1 MALAGLSTLGVKFG
15 YGTGATKPNSFTELT
30 RINAIGG
37 ISLTSES
44 IDASALTDEVT
55 RRIAGRADTDET
67 LPVTVNWTGE
77 TLTEWEAVLTAYEGL
92 TGSSEMW
99 FTVYHPKMTK
109 GWFFKAEPPKKLPMP
124 EFSQNSLLTVE
135 INLVVTEYVGMD
147 TAVQPTAAT

>member
-15 YGTGATKPNSFTELT
+15 YGSGAAKPATFTELT

-77 TLTEWEAVLTAYEGL
+77 TLAEWEAVLTAYEAL
-92 TGSSEMW
+92 TGSAEMW

-109 GWFFKAEPPKKLPMP
+109 AWFFNAEPPKKLPMP

-147 TAVQPTAAT
+147 TAVAPTT

>member
-15 YGTGATKPNSFTELT
+15 YGSGATKPNAFTELT

-37 ISLTSES
+37 LSLSPES

-67 LPVTVNWTGE
+67 IPITVNWTPD
-77 TLTEWEAVLTAYEGL
+77 TLTEWEAVLTAYEAL
-92 TGSSEMW
+92 TGNAEMW

-109 GWFFKAEPPKKLPMP
+109 GWFFKAQPPKKLPMP
-124 EFSQNSLLTVE
+124 EFGQNSLLTVE
-135 INLVVTEYVGMD
+135 ISLVVTEYIGMD
-147 TAVQPTAAT
+147 TAVAPTT